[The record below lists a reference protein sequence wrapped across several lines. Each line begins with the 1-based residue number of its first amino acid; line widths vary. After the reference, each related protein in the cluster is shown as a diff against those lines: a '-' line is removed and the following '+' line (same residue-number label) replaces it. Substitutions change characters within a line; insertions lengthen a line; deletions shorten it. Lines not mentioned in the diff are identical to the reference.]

1 MSKFT
6 NVRIDKVAEFGKDWQ
21 NRYDVKHIAYAFESD
36 LHQLKMSGAYR
47 DSFEAKMWRI
57 VQL

>member
-1 MSKFT
+1 M
-6 NVRIDKVAEFGKDWQ
+6 AEFGKDWQ